1 MLIQMMVVV
10 ALQAEGAEE
19 ALTLH
24 PSPTITVFTGASL
37 ISIIQPVSRML
48 EK

>member
-1 MLIQMMVVV
+1 MFIQMMVVV

-19 ALTLH
+19 ALKLH
-24 PSPTITVFTGASL
+24 PSPTITVFTGTSL